1 MNCSSI
7 HTWLSFKSFYIGVK
21 SYLWKT
27 IVLLAFVITAFGSI
41 DALARDDTI
50 PGLERPEWQA
60 HADLKFR
67 NACQSALQKLCLEL
81 VQIYQ
86 RDPSLPANSDL
97 LVDVANLLE
106 STDGKLPKRL
116 PDHPASIDYVKARKA
131 AVIEWNKV
139 YKSKGRDLPT
149 ATLEAEKNF
158 QEAFRDPA
166 AVLPTQMNNAAVN
179 QPTNADSKTELD
191 DGTIDAEPNFDDKK
205 TDNKASEATVKNL
218 VSLIREANKY
228 QATNASGETTAE
240 RQASALLL
248 KRAAYTL
255 VEKQPDCFFT
265 FPIKDVAARD
275 KGLEFTVDAPIEFE
289 QIQKSLGPEFSL
301 SSETQK
307 IHTKQ
312 SSILKKWKSIKPG
325 DWLRVRFEVGVVG
338 LNSDASGRK
347 LSYDEQQIKFVVKVL
362 TIQEKTTAGNGMGQN
377 KQVYSLLQFVDKKLV
392 ELLVAKPQ
400 TKAVAP

>member
-7 HTWLSFKSFYIGVK
+7 HTWFSFQSFYIGVK

-27 IVLLAFVITAFGSI
+27 IVLLAFVIAAFGSI
-41 DALARDDTI
+41 VALARDDTI

-106 STDGKLPKRL
+106 STDGKLPKKL

-149 ATLEAEKNF
+149 AALEAEKKF
-158 QEAFRDPA
+158 QEAFRDPT
-166 AVLPTQMNNAAVN
+166 AVLPTQMSNDASSLPASSENKMNYDDVAPAV
-179 QPTNADSKTELD
+179 D
-191 DGTIDAEPNFDDKK
+191 PNSDDKK
-205 TDNKASEATVKNL
+205 TDNKASEATIKNL
-218 VSLIREANKY
+218 VNLIRAVNKY
-228 QATNASGETTAE
+228 TNGSGETTAE
-240 RQASALLL
+240 KQASALVL
-248 KRAAYTL
+248 KRAAYAL
-255 VEKQPDCFFT
+255 VEKQPLCFLT
-265 FPIKDVAARD
+265 FPIKDVAAND
-275 KGLEFTVDAPIEFE
+275 EGLVFTVDTPVEFE
-289 QIQKSLGPEFSL
+289 QIQKALGREFLLASK
-301 SSETQK
+301 TRT

-312 SSILKKWKSIKPG
+312 LSIMRKLKSIKPG
-325 DWLRVRFEVGVVG
+325 DWLRVRFEVGVAG
-338 LNSDASGRK
+338 LNTDGNASGRK
-347 LSYDEQQIKFVVKVL
+347 LNYDEHQIKFNVMVF
-362 TIQEKTTAGNGMGQN
+362 TIEQKTTADDGTGQ
-377 KQVYSLLQFVDKKLV
+377 KQQIASSLDFVDKTIV
-392 ELLVAKPQ
+392 ELLVVKPQ
-400 TKAVAP
+400 AKAVAP